1 MVKQAGP
8 PLLRHDGQMRR
19 GVIIRHLL
27 LPGFLED
34 SKRVVEY
41 IHRTF
46 GDAVYFS
53 LMSQY
58 TPVFK
63 AAGYPEINRTVEQTE
78 YTALV
83 DYARSLG
90 VTNGFVQE
98 GGAAM
103 ESFIPEFDL
112 RGV

>member
-1 MVKQAGP
+1 M
-8 PLLRHDGQMRR
+8 
-19 GVIIRHLL
+19 
-27 LPGFLED
+27 PGLLED
-34 SKRVVEY
+34 SKRIVQYV
-41 IHRTF
+41 HRTF
-46 GDAVYFS
+46 GDAVYVS

-58 TPVFK
+58 TPVYR
-63 AAGYPEINRTVEQTE
+63 AAGHPEINRTVHQTE
-78 YTALV
+78 YAALV

-90 VTNGFVQE
+90 VSNGFVQE

>member
-1 MVKQAGP
+1 LGK
-8 PLLRHDGQMRR
+8 DGLMRR

-34 SKRVVEY
+34 SKRIVEY

-46 GDAVYFS
+46 GDAVYLS

-58 TPVFK
+58 TPVYR
-63 AAGYPEINRTVEQTE
+63 AAAYPEINRTVEQAD

-83 DYARSLG
+83 DYARALG
-90 VTNGFVQE
+90 VSNGFVQE

>member
-1 MVKQAGP
+1 
-8 PLLRHDGQMRR
+8 MRR
-19 GVIIRHLL
+19 GVIVRHLL

-34 SKRVVEY
+34 SKRIVAY

-46 GDAVYFS
+46 GDAVYLS
-53 LMSQY
+53 LMNQY
-58 TPVFK
+58 TPVYK
-63 AAGYPEINRTVEQTE
+63 APGHPEINRTVEQTD
-78 YTALV
+78 YSALV

-90 VTNGFVQE
+90 VSNGFVQE

-112 RGV
+112 QGV